1 MKRVA
6 LIAAL
11 PSELKPLV
19 RDWAHRR
26 RNGIDLWR
34 QTVGRTEWVAACA
47 GAGPEAAG
55 RAFHEAL
62 LTGPFARVYSVG
74 LAGAL
79 RPELKAGTVHVV
91 SGVIDTATTERFVGG
106 GSVGGER
113 IGGGARP
120 PGALA
125 PPTCCLLTHHRVANQ
140 AEKEQLSAA
149 YGGDLVDMEAA
160 EIARQ
165 AVAHGIE
172 FHCLKG
178 ISDELTDRLP
188 DLNRFITPTGRF
200 QLGRFVIFA
209 AFRPQHWPALIRLG
223 RSSRR
228 AAAGL
233 AEQVKLA
240 LNRTSAPGG
249 RAPPANSGSAS
260 EAAEYD

>member
-11 PSELKPLV
+11 PGELKPLV
-19 RDWAHRR
+19 RGWAHRR

-55 RAFHEAL
+55 RAFHEAR
-62 LTGPFARVYSVG
+62 LTGPLACVYSVG

-79 RPELKAGTVHVV
+79 RTGLPAGTVHVI
-91 SGVIDTATTERFVGG
+91 SGVIDTRTQERFDA
-106 GSVGGER
+106 
-113 IGGGARP
+113 GGARP

-125 PPTCCLLTHHRVANQ
+125 PTTCWLLTHPRVANQ
-140 AEKEQLSAA
+140 AEKEQLAA
-149 YGGDLVDMEAA
+149 AFGGDLVDMEAA

-165 AVAHGIE
+165 AVVHGIE

-188 DLNRFITPTGRF
+188 DLNRFITPAGRF

-223 RSSRR
+223 RNSGR
-228 AAAGL
+228 ATRGL
-233 AEQVKLA
+233 AEHLRQTLNSKSA
-240 LNRTSAPGG
+240 LGTTRSTS
-249 RAPPANSGSAS
+249 
-260 EAAEYD
+260 EYD